1 MAGSNWVYQE
11 KEVIELPETCAGF
24 VYEITNIVNGRKYIG
39 KKVLYHN
46 QKKKLTKAELAEQTG
61 RGRKKSYKV
70 VQKESDWKKYIGSN
84 TKLKK
89 QIIEGEVTKEDL
101 KRQILEIGLNKKH
114 LTYLETKYLF
124 QMEVLENP
132 DKYYNDNILGK
143 FFTSDFDS
151 QI

>member
-1 MAGSNWVYQE
+1 MNWLYNEREITDISQF
-11 KEVIELPETCAGF
+11 PPNTFGF
-24 VYEITNIVNGRKYIG
+24 VYQVITPEGKKYVG

-124 QMEVLENP
+124 EMEVLETP

>member
-1 MAGSNWVYQE
+1 MNWLYNGREITDISQF
-11 KEVIELPETCAGF
+11 PPNTFGF
-24 VYEITNIVNGRKYIG
+24 VYQVITPEGKKYVG

-61 RGRKKSYKV
+61 RGRRSLYKI

-84 TKLKK
+84 AKLKH
-89 QIIEGEVTKEDL
+89 QITEGEVTKDDL
-101 KRQILEIGLNKKH
+101 KRQILEIALNKKH

-132 DKYYNDNILGK
+132 DEYLNDNILGK
-143 FFTSDFDS
+143 FFTSDFDF
-151 QI
+151 

>member
-1 MAGSNWVYQE
+1 MNWLYNG
-11 KEVIELPETCAGF
+11 KEITDISQFPPNTFGF
-24 VYEITNIVNGRKYIG
+24 VYEVITPEGKKYVG

-61 RGRKKSYKV
+61 RGRKKSYKI

-84 TKLKK
+84 AKLKR
-89 QIIEGEVTKEDL
+89 QITEGEVTKEDL
-101 KRQILEIGLNKKH
+101 KRQILEIALNKKH

-132 DKYYNDNILGK
+132 DEYLNDNILGK
-143 FFTSDFDS
+143 FFTSDFAF
-151 QI
+151 

>member
-1 MAGSNWVYQE
+1 MNWLYNE
-11 KEVIELPETCAGF
+11 KEITDISQFPPNTFGF
-24 VYEITNIVNGRKYIG
+24 VYQVITPEGKKYVG

-61 RGRKKSYKV
+61 RGRKKSYKI

-84 TKLKK
+84 AKLKR
-89 QIIEGEVTKEDL
+89 QITEGEVTKDDL
-101 KRQILEIGLNKKH
+101 KRQILEIALNKKH
-114 LTYLETKYLF
+114 LTYLETKHLF

-132 DKYYNDNILGK
+132 NEYLNDNILGK

-151 QI
+151 

>member
-1 MAGSNWVYQE
+1 MNWLYNE
-11 KEVIELPETCAGF
+11 KEITDISQFPPNTFGF
-24 VYEITNIVNGRKYIG
+24 VYQVITPEGKKYVG

-61 RGRKKSYKV
+61 RGRKKSYKII
-70 VQKESDWKKYIGSN
+70 QKESDWKKYIGSN
-84 TKLKK
+84 TKLKN
-89 QIIEGEVTKEDL
+89 QIAEGEVTKENL

-132 DKYYNDNILGK
+132 DQYYNDNILGK

-151 QI
+151 

>member
-1 MAGSNWVYQE
+1 MNWLYNEREITDISQF
-11 KEVIELPETCAGF
+11 PPNTFGF
-24 VYEITNIVNGRKYIG
+24 VYQVITPEGKKYVG

-61 RGRKKSYKV
+61 RGRKKSFKI

>member
-1 MAGSNWVYQE
+1 MNWLYNE
-11 KEVIELPETCAGF
+11 KEITDISQFPPNTFGF
-24 VYEITNIVNGRKYIG
+24 VYQVITPEGKKYVG

-70 VQKESDWKKYIGSN
+70 LQKESDWKKYIGSN